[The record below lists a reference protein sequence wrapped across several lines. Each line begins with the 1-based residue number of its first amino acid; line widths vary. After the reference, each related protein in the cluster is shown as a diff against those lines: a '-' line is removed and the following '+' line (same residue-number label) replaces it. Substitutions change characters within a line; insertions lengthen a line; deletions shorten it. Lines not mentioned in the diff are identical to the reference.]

1 MNRRKLLSLLGLSPA
16 ALAVPSVLAQQ
27 TKRFSTSSE
36 KIVALNPKGT
46 PPPVKLIPMAPR
58 LANLD
63 GKSVYLVDDGF
74 PGADSLLH
82 QMQRWFGQNMAG
94 VTTVY
99 RKKAGSYMEDDPAL
113 WKEIKDKGNAVIM
126 AIGH

>member
-16 ALAVPSVLAQQ
+16 ALAIPPALAQQ
-27 TKRFSTSSE
+27 SRNTKSSGD

-58 LANLD
+58 PASLD
-63 GKSVYLVDDGF
+63 GKSIYMVDDGF

-82 QMQRWFGQNMAG
+82 QMQRWFSQNMAG
-94 VTTVY
+94 VNTVY

-113 WKEIKDKGNAVIM
+113 WKEIKDKGHAVVM

>member
-1 MNRRKLLSLLGLSPA
+1 
-16 ALAVPSVLAQQ
+16 
-27 TKRFSTSSE
+27 
-36 KIVALNPKGT
+36 
-46 PPPVKLIPMAPR
+46 MAPR
-58 LANLD
+58 LASLD

-82 QMQRWFGQNMAG
+82 LIQRWFAQNMAG

-113 WKEIKDKGNAVIM
+113 WKEIKDKGHAVIM

>member
-1 MNRRKLLSLLGLSPA
+1 
-16 ALAVPSVLAQQ
+16 
-27 TKRFSTSSE
+27 
-36 KIVALNPKGT
+36 
-46 PPPVKLIPMAPR
+46 MAPR
-58 LANLD
+58 PASLA
-63 GKSVYLVDDGF
+63 GKSIFLVDDGF

-113 WKEIKDKGNAVIM
+113 WKEIKAQGDAVIM

>member
-1 MNRRKLLSLLGLSPA
+1 MSLLGLSPA
-16 ALAVPSVLAQQ
+16 ALAVPSALAQQ
-27 TKRFSTSSE
+27 AKTSRATAE
-36 KIVALNPKGT
+36 KVVAVNPKGT
-46 PPPVKLIPMAPR
+46 PPPVKLVPMAAR
-58 LANLD
+58 LPSLD
-63 GKSVYLVDDGF
+63 GKTVYFVDDGF

-99 RKKAGSYMEDDPAL
+99 RKKVGSYMEDDPAL
-113 WKEIKDKGNAVIM
+113 WKEIKDKGHAVVM